1 MTATQEYFA
10 AKLKLWT
17 GMFLMIYCVTH
28 YLNHSIGIF
37 GLNAVDYI
45 RSIFLFFWRNPVMN
59 YFLPGVAVIHIYLSL
74 SRVIRM
80 ASFRGFKRHE
90 WFQLIAGILTVPA
103 LALHVSGTK
112 IAHIFYGIDDTYTFF
127 SADIG
132 DYIDI
137 IIFNLLMLLVWI
149 HGYIGVKYWMKVNST
164 YQRYLNKIE
173 MFFFILPILALVGL
187 ISIFRESNLNQ
198 LIDPRYK
205 EKVFSSSNP
214 ENVDLDKVTENTIMY
229 FVIPY
234 LLLILLLFTGRFIYF
249 KIKRRNNSIQISYP
263 GGAVSKIFPG
273 MSILE
278 ASLDAGIP
286 HAHVCGG
293 RGRCSTCRIRVDQ
306 GLDQLEPARQNE
318 RRVLRGIGA
327 PENIRLACQ
336 AFPKND
342 LNVSPLLAHDANFL
356 EATSEKKYI
365 HGSDR
370 ELCIM
375 FTDLRA
381 FTKMSEKKLPYDVV
395 FILNQYFKLMGEV
408 IENHGGYLDKFIG
421 DGTMALFGI
430 EEGPKEGSRNAILAA
445 RQMNDELK
453 KLNERLIHDLPFPL
467 KMGIGIHSGNVIFGK
482 MGYKHAKNLTAV
494 GDAVNT
500 ASRLESL
507 TKEFKCQLII
517 SKYTYELS
525 DYQFNPLEE
534 DSVKIIGRDEML
546 DVIKIKD
553 TSMVEIIQ

>member
-10 AKLKLWT
+10 EKLKLWT
-17 GMFLMIYCVTH
+17 GMFLMFYCVTH

-37 GLNAVDYI
+37 GLEAVEYI
-45 RSIFLFFWRNPVMN
+45 RNIFLFFWRNPVMN
-59 YFLPGVAVIHIYLSL
+59 FFLPSVAVIHIYLSL
-74 SRVIRM
+74 SRVIRL

-112 IAHIFYGIDDTYTFF
+112 IAHVFYGINDTYTFL
-127 SADIG
+127 SSSIAD
-132 DYIDI
+132 YTDI
-137 IIFNLLMLLVWI
+137 VIFNLLMLLVWM
-149 HGYIGVKYWMKVNST
+149 HGYIGVKYWMKVNSK
-164 YQRYLNKIE
+164 YQSYLNKMG
-173 MFFFILPILALVGL
+173 MFFFLLPILSFVGV
-187 ISIFRESNLNQ
+187 ISMFRESNLNL
-198 LIDPRYK
+198 LIDPKYK
-205 EKVFSSSNP
+205 EKVFNSSNP
-214 ENVDLDKVTENTIMY
+214 ENVDLDKLTEDTIMY

-234 LLLILLLFTGRFIYF
+234 LFLIILLFTGRFIFF

-263 GGAVSKIFPG
+263 EGIISKIFPG

-278 ASLDAGIP
+278 ASIDAGIP

-293 RGRCSTCRIRVDQ
+293 RGRCSTCRIRVDK
-306 GLDQLEPARQNE
+306 GLDQLEPPRQKE
-318 RRVLRGIGA
+318 KRVLRGIGA
-327 PENIRLACQ
+327 PENVRLACQ
-336 AFPKND
+336 AFPKID
-342 LNVSPLLAHDANFL
+342 LNVSPLLAHDANYK
-356 EATSEKKYI
+356 ENASEQKYI

-370 ELCIM
+370 EICIM

-395 FILNQYFKLMGEV
+395 FILNQYFKLMGEI

-430 EEGPKEGSRNAILAA
+430 EEGPKEGSRNAIMAA
-445 RQMNDELK
+445 SQMNVELK

-467 KMGIGIHSGNVIFGK
+467 KMGIGIHSGDVIFGK

-525 DYQFNPLEE
+525 DYQFNTIEE

-546 DVIKIKD
+546 DVVKIEN
-553 TSMVEIIQ
+553 TSMV